1 MRPRRGVCSSGTA
14 EPRLGCASQS
24 GFDGQRRTQPRPSA
38 RKRSARFSRSM
49 MRWMMWWITLVSARC
64 IQRATVSSLLPT
76 YDVSAKARCISGS
89 TENGTHLAVEMLKAN
104 QPGSL
109 PRICSIE
116 AISRLSSSAPLGSSS
131 AGCSDPA
138 LPLLPLPFF
147 FPLLRLLDRGAPT
160 ASAGRSA
167 SSSTHCS
174 MARGRA
180 QRRRVGNSPQLL
192 FTTCP

>member
-1 MRPRRGVCSSGTA
+1 
-14 EPRLGCASQS
+14 
-24 GFDGQRRTQPRPSA
+24 
-38 RKRSARFSRSM
+38 M

-109 PRICSIE
+109 PRICSID

-131 AGCSDPA
+131 AGSDPA
-138 LPLLPLPFF
+138 LPLPPLPFF

-174 MARGRA
+174 MARGRRLGGGGGA
-180 QRRRVGNSPQLL
+180 TARAPPGTTIKPSPLREP
-192 FTTCP
+192 FPTFFKKVESP